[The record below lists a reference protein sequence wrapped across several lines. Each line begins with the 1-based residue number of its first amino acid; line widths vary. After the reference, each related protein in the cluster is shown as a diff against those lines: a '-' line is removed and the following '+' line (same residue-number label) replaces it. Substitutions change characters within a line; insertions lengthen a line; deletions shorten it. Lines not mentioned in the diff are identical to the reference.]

1 MQVATICQ
9 PPLLQEAPRE
19 NWGVKDTGALAG
31 TQAHPGHYRDIYSLF
46 LPHAVGT
53 ASTRLC
59 VLGSPFLVPS
69 PRPRSTVQ
77 VAAGPSC
84 GSQTPHGSTAQ
95 PERFQ
100 LAPPPSP
107 PLGAGASEVS
117 CRPPEWA
124 GGGSESWGEP
134 RCLKGVLFFLQ
145 SQARRSSTSESNSNL
160 IFCGRAD
167 SSRDVPLP
175 GRDPGSC
182 F

>member
-46 LPHAVGT
+46 LSHAVGT

-59 VLGSPFLVPS
+59 VLGTPFLVPR

-100 LAPPPSP
+100 LAPPLQALHWEQA
-107 PLGAGASEVS
+107 PLKSAAGHQSGQ
-117 CRPPEWA
+117 

-134 RCLKGVLFFLQ
+134 RCLKGVLFFPP
-145 SQARRSSTSESNSNL
+145 
-160 IFCGRAD
+160 
-167 SSRDVPLP
+167 VP
-175 GRDPGSC
+175 GKEKQH